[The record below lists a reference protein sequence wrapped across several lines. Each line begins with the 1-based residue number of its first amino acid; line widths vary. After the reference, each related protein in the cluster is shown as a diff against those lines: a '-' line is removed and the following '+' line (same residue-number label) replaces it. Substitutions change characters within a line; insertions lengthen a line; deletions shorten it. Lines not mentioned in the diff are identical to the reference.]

1 MHRKRNLIQRIAT
14 YDDKLAFESLLKL
27 YSERL
32 FTYAMVLLKHEA
44 LAEEV
49 VSDVWIKLWNNRSR
63 LPEIKQFESYLYKAV
78 RNQAYTYLAK
88 EKVLNE
94 TLLSIQDYQ
103 QLPIEP
109 ASLEPD
115 PFKQLEAHELKEV
128 IKEVI
133 NLLPP
138 LGKKAFRMVREE
150 GRSYQESAD
159 ELGISVN
166 TLKTHLRRATKK
178 LRKQISIRFS
188 EFTLL

>member
-1 MHRKRNLIQRIAT
+1 MHRKSNLIQRIAT

-32 FTYAMVLLKHEA
+32 FTYAMVLLKKEE

-49 VSDVWIKLWNNRSR
+49 VSDVWLKLWNNRKR
-63 LPEIKQFESYLYKAV
+63 LPEITHFESYLYTAV
-78 RNQAYTYLAK
+78 KNQAYTYSAR
-88 EKVLNE
+88 EKVLNGS
-94 TLLSIQDYQ
+94 LQRINDYKE
-103 QLPIEP
+103 LPIEP

-115 PFKQLEAHELKEV
+115 PFRQLEAHELKEV
-128 IKEVI
+128 LKEVV

-150 GRSYQESAD
+150 GRSYQESAE

-178 LRKQISIRFS
+178 LRKQIRIRFS

>member
-1 MHRKRNLIQRIAT
+1 MPRTTNLIQRIAT

-32 FTYAMVLLKHEA
+32 FTYAMVLLKKEE

-49 VSDVWIKLWNNRSR
+49 VSDVWLKLWNNRKR
-63 LPEIKQFESYLYKAV
+63 LTEIIHFDSYLYTAIK
-78 RNQAYTYLAK
+78 NQALSYSVK
-88 EKVLNE
+88 ENSLNGS
-94 TLLSIQDYQ
+94 LHRIRDYHH
-103 QLPIEP
+103 LPIEP

-115 PFKQLEAHELKEV
+115 PFKQLEAKELKEV
-128 IKEVI
+128 IIEVT

-159 ELGISVN
+159 ALGISVN

>member
-1 MHRKRNLIQRIAT
+1 MPRTTNLIQRIAT

-32 FTYAMVLLKHEA
+32 FTYAMVLLKKEE

-49 VSDVWIKLWNNRSR
+49 VSDVWLKLWNNRKR
-63 LPEIKQFESYLYKAV
+63 LTEIKHFESYLYTAIK
-78 RNQAYTYLAK
+78 NQALSYSVK
-88 EKVLNE
+88 ENSLNGS
-94 TLLSIQDYQ
+94 LHRIRDYHH
-103 QLPIEP
+103 LPIEP

-115 PFKQLEAHELKEV
+115 PFKQLEAKELKEV
-128 IKEVI
+128 IKEVT

-138 LGKKAFRMVREE
+138 LGQKAFRMVREE

-159 ELGISVN
+159 ALGISVN